1 MRNTPGHDVS
11 DQQGSPSVS
20 PWRPIVITLLSS
32 LLLGAG
38 SCFGFLTTITNGGSS
53 AANLAFMVFFLG
65 CLIVFVSGLVWAFVT
80 WIHNAKRG
88 G

>member
-1 MRNTPGHDVS
+1 MTNTPDHPVS
-11 DQQGSPSVS
+11 DQHSPPPVT
-20 PWRPIVITLLSS
+20 PWRPIVITLLSA

-38 SCFGFLTTITNGGSS
+38 SCFGFLSTINEGSAVNGI
-53 AANLAFMVFFLG
+53 FMVAFLL
-65 CLIVFVSGLVWAFVT
+65 CLIIFIGSLVWAFVT